1 MRETSGI
8 IINDDIF
15 INSSHV
21 VKMEKSKRIEVIKYI
36 GESDSESDEPDN
48 EITYYTIEIYML
60 GIESPIDLSFENE
73 NDRDV
78 IFNKIVMELYGH
90 NYAYVNF

>member
-1 MRETSGI
+1 MRQTSGI

-15 INSSHV
+15 INSSNV
-21 VKMEKSKRIEVIKYI
+21 VKMEKNNIEQDY
-36 GESDSESDEPDN
+36 N
-48 EITYYTIEIYML
+48 TYYTIDIYML
-60 GIESPIDLSFENE
+60 GIESPIELPFDKES
-73 NDRDV
+73 DRNV

>member
-1 MRETSGI
+1 MRQTSGI
-8 IINDDIF
+8 IINNDIF

-21 VKMEKSKRIEVIKYI
+21 VKMDKSKIIN
-36 GESDSESDEPDN
+36 GSDTDID
-48 EITYYTIEIYML
+48 YTINIYML
-60 GIESPIDLSFENE
+60 GDTSPIVFNFENE
-73 NDRDV
+73 SDRNV

>member
-1 MRETSGI
+1 MRQTSGI
-8 IINDDIF
+8 IINNDIF

-21 VKMEKSKRIEVIKYI
+21 VKMEKNQVVND
-36 GESDSESDEPDN
+36 SD
-48 EITYYTIEIYML
+48 TYYTIEIYML
-60 GIESPIDLSFENE
+60 GIESPIELSFDKE

-90 NYAYVNF
+90 NYTYINF

>member
-1 MRETSGI
+1 MRQTSGI
-8 IINDDIF
+8 IINNDIF

-21 VKMEKSKRIEVIKYI
+21 VKMEKNQVVN
-36 GESDSESDEPDN
+36 GSD
-48 EITYYTIEIYML
+48 TYYTIEIYML
-60 GIESPIDLSFENE
+60 GVESPIDLSFDQK

-90 NYAYVNF
+90 NYTYLNF

>member
-1 MRETSGI
+1 MRQTSGI
-8 IINDDIF
+8 IINNDIF

-21 VKMEKSKRIEVIKYI
+21 VKMDKGILEK
-36 GESDSESDEPDN
+36 ESDSSDT
-48 EITYYTIEIYML
+48 IKYYHTINIYTTVEKNPTVL
-60 GIESPIDLSFENE
+60 IFDSE

-78 IFNKIVMELYGH
+78 IFNKIIMELYGH

>member
-8 IINDDIF
+8 IINNDIF

-21 VKMEKSKRIEVIKYI
+21 VKIEKAKRE
-36 GESDSESDEPDN
+36 E
-48 EITYYTIEIYML
+48 YTIEIYMTNN
-60 GIESPIDLSFENE
+60 GETPISLNFKKEV
-73 NDRDV
+73 DRDV

-90 NYAYVNF
+90 NYTYFNF

>member
-1 MRETSGI
+1 MRQTSGI
-8 IINDDIF
+8 IINSDIF

-21 VKMEKSKRIEVIKYI
+21 VKMEKNKRIDVIKYI
-36 GESDSESDEPDN
+36 DGTDKPDN

-60 GIESPIDLSFENE
+60 GIESPIELSFDKES
-73 NDRDV
+73 DRNV

>member
-8 IINDDIF
+8 IINNEFF

-21 VKMEKSKRIEVIKYI
+21 VKIETGAESSK
-36 GESDSESDEPDN
+36 
-48 EITYYTIEIYML
+48 YTINIYMTNS
-60 GIESPIDLSFENE
+60 ESPIVISFDNE
-73 NDRDV
+73 NDRNV
-78 IFNKIVMELYGH
+78 IFNKIIMELYGH

>member
-21 VKMEKSKRIEVIKYI
+21 VKIEKRE
-36 GESDSESDEPDN
+36 ESS
-48 EITYYTIEIYML
+48 TYTIEIYMTNS
-60 GIESPIDLSFENE
+60 ESPIVISLDNKDVR
-73 NDRDV
+73 NV
-78 IFNKIVMELYGH
+78 IFNKIVMKLYGN
-90 NYAYVNF
+90 NYAHVNF

>member
-1 MRETSGI
+1 MRQTSGI
-8 IINDDIF
+8 IINNDIF

-21 VKMEKSKRIEVIKYI
+21 VKMEKNQVVND
-36 GESDSESDEPDN
+36 SD
-48 EITYYTIEIYML
+48 TYYTIEIYML
-60 GIESPIDLSFENE
+60 GIESPIDLSFEKE

-90 NYAYVNF
+90 NYTYLNF